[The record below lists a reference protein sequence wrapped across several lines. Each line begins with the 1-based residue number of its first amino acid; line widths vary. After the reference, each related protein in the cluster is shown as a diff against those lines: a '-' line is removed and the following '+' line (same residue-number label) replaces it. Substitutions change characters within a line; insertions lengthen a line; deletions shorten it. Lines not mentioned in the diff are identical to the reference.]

1 MIIDQL
7 NAISTPLNTDEL
19 PIERGQLTYKI
30 TFGDLVEDI
39 TTAIG
44 DIENDVVQLQTDVG
58 DVSTLDTTASTV
70 VGAINEVNGIATN
83 AILQPS
89 EAFPLPATGNSS
101 VTKSMQ
107 GITENHVLIK
117 WNFSSSA
124 ENAPPVDLTWET
136 GNGYFIITNDSG
148 TTSESIQPVF
158 ALPTAVTAT

>member
-7 NAISTPLNTDEL
+7 NAISTPLDTDEL

-58 DVSTLDTTASTV
+58 DLSTLDTTAATV
-70 VGAINEVNGIATN
+70 VGAINEVNAIAIN
-83 AILQPS
+83 ALLQPAS
-89 EAFPLPATGNSS
+89 AFPLPTTKNAS
-101 VTKSMQ
+101 VTKSMP
-107 GITENHVLIK
+107 GITINHVLIK

-124 ENAPPVDLTWET
+124 ENAPPVDLTWST
-136 GNGYFIITNDSG
+136 GTGSFTITNNSG
-148 TTSESIQPVF
+148 TTAESIQPVF
-158 ALPTAVTAT
+158 ALPIAKTVT